1 MNERKKKRKEKR
13 ESKFQQRMKRD
24 ISFDKRNEVMEK
36 YKKEEILISVPR
48 RERERR

>member
-1 MNERKKKRKEKR
+1 MNERKKKRKER
-13 ESKFQQRMKRD
+13 ESKFQQIMKREK
-24 ISFDKRNEVMEK
+24 SFDKRNEVMEK